1 VKRLAFPRLIPR
13 TIAGQVVLL
22 VVLSVVLF
30 HAAMIATHELS
41 SGHEGGRHG
50 SDIGHFADAVRILDE
65 LPRTERRP
73 LFAAMARAFPRLN
86 LRLAEKP
93 ENGPPHPDLSNTRLE
108 ELGRELGPDLA
119 VRTPAKHASGADAH
133 SSRSDVEVVF
143 RDGMTITGALP
154 LSERHGPPAGRLVL
168 GTILFLVLNLAV
180 LLWWALRGLTAPLAR
195 FAKAAEGFSLDRDP
209 APLPEGRGPE
219 EVRVASRALNRM
231 QARIRGMVEDRTR
244 MLAAVGHDLRTP
256 ITRMR
261 LRAEFIEDADS
272 RRQLLRDLDQMGA
285 MVHSALAYLRDGRD
299 RQTKSLVDLASLLQT
314 ICDDFTDAGETVSYE
329 GPDQVLANLCVED
342 VNRAVTNLVD
352 NALKHGGTPVDVR
365 LRLATGRDLEVD
377 VIDHGPGIPDERKM
391 AMLEPFARGDAA
403 RTMNEET
410 PGFGLGLAIARA
422 AAEAHAGELVLRNA
436 VPSGLIARV
445 RLPVRAEN
453 KRNHAPEA
461 SSVVT
466 AAE

>member
-1 VKRLAFPRLIPR
+1 MKRLAFPRLIRR

-30 HAAMIATHELS
+30 HAAMTATYYLS
-41 SGHEGGRHG
+41 SGHGRPR
-50 SDIGHFADAVRILDE
+50 SDIDRLVDTVRTLEEI
-65 LPRTERRP
+65 PRTERRSIV
-73 LFAAMARAFPRLN
+73 AAMNRAFPRLR
-86 LRLAEKP
+86 LRLAEKT
-93 ENGPPHPDLSNTRLE
+93 ETGPPQPDLSDARIE
-108 ELGRELGPDLA
+108 AFREQLGPELLVLA
-119 VRTPAKHASGADAH
+119 PAKHTSGAGGR
-133 SSRSDVEVVF
+133 STRSDVEVVF
-143 RDGMTITGALP
+143 PDGMTITGALP
-154 LSERHGPPAGRLVL
+154 LSERHGPPAGRLL
-168 GTILFLVLNLAV
+168 FGTILFLVLNLAV

-244 MLAAVGHDLRTP
+244 MVAAVSHDLRTP

-299 RQTKSLVDLASLLQT
+299 RQTKSLVDLASLLHT
-314 ICDDFTDAGETVSYE
+314 ICDDSTDAGGTVSYE
-329 GPDQVLANLCVED
+329 GPDQVLAQLCVDD
-342 VNRAVTNLVD
+342 VNRAVTNLVE
-352 NALKHGGTPVDVR
+352 NALKHGGTPVVVR
-365 LRLATGRDLEVD
+365 LRLATGPDLEVD
-377 VIDHGPGIPDERKM
+377 VIDHGPGIPDERKA

-403 RTMNEET
+403 RTMNEAS

-436 VPSGLIARV
+436 APSGLIATL
-445 RLPVRAEN
+445 RLPVRAKN

-461 SSVVT
+461 SRGLV